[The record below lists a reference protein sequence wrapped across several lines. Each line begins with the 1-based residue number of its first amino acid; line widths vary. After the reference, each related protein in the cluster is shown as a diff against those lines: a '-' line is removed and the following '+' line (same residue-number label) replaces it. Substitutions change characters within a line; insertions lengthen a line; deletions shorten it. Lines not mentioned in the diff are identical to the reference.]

1 MKDLRII
8 IYILFLLTAAACRQ
22 VPEPPSPGESDIFV
36 PCIPYPGSGSSLDI
50 VTFNIETFPLN
61 GYSSAIAV
69 ASLLNT
75 IDADIYALQE
85 VASEASFNQLISL
98 MPGYSGLFYLINNS
112 DWNLAY
118 IWKTS
123 EISVSQGSARL
134 LFSGSEYFPR
144 PPFEISIMHKN
155 TGLDLILINNH
166 LKCCGGFENETSRR
180 MASLLLKDYIDND
193 RADDAV
199 IILGDLNDEIT
210 GTGADENPFLNFIND
225 PENYRFADMEIASGS
240 QLWWSY
246 PSWPSHIDHILI
258 TDELFFNLDTTMVYK
273 AAPCYPEYSYYISD
287 HRPVGIKL
295 VAAE

>member
-199 IILGDLNDEIT
+199 
-210 GTGADENPFLNFIND
+210 
-225 PENYRFADMEIASGS
+225 
-240 QLWWSY
+240 
-246 PSWPSHIDHILI
+246 
-258 TDELFFNLDTTMVYK
+258 
-273 AAPCYPEYSYYISD
+273 
-287 HRPVGIKL
+287 
-295 VAAE
+295 

>member
-1 MKDLRII
+1 MKDLRIL
-8 IYILFLLTAAACRQ
+8 IYILFILFAGACRQ

-36 PCIPYPGSGSSLDI
+36 PCIPYPGTVPGLDI

-61 GYSSAIAV
+61 GYSSVIAV

-75 IDADIYALQE
+75 IGADIYALQE

-98 MPGYSGLFYLINNS
+98 MPGYEGLFYLINNA

-123 EISVSQGSARL
+123 EISLPRSSARL

-144 PPFEISIMHKN
+144 PPFEVSISHN
-155 TGLDLILINNH
+155 QTGIDLILINNH
-166 LKCCGGFENETSRR
+166 LKCCGGNENETSRR
-180 MASLLLKDYIDND
+180 MASLMLKDYIDND

-210 GTGADENPFLNFIND
+210 GSEADENPFLNFISD
-225 PENYRFADMEIASGS
+225 PENYLFADMEIATGS

-258 TDELFFNLDTTMVYK
+258 SDELFSSLDTAMVYK

-295 VAAE
+295 VAAD